1 MFKKKSQVNKEN
13 LEDVIMSPVGFG
25 NIGSSTGL
33 AQRLH
38 QGHGKA
44 GRTGGQAGG
53 RARRVGRTG
62 GWACMHE
69 GEGGQRRE
77 SHYEGPLAMRGA
89 HN

>member
-38 QGHGKA
+38 QGHGK
-44 GRTGGQAGG
+44 TGG
-53 RARRVGRTG
+53 RAGKTGRAHG
-62 GWACMHE
+62 QMGMH
-69 GEGGQRRE
+69 
-77 SHYEGPLAMRGA
+77 A
-89 HN
+89 